1 MTPEA
6 AMVDYYARRA
16 REYELIYEKP
26 ERQAELKV
34 LRELLEK
41 SFGGRQV
48 LEVACGTGY
57 WTEVVA
63 QTAQSVLGL
72 DINEK
77 VLAIART
84 KRIDFTKVSFAVAD
98 VYDLKIT
105 QGRFDAGL
113 ACFWLSHVPRFRLRS
128 FFEMFH
134 RHLQPGSLVI
144 LTDNAF
150 DAGSSTRI
158 SRRDPE
164 GNSYQIRQLND
175 GTTHEV
181 LKNFLSETDLRK
193 AIAGLADDVEI
204 EFLHYYWVLQYT
216 VRHEASGTE
225 TPEIDTA

>member
-6 AMVDYYARRA
+6 AMVEYYARRA
-16 REYELIYEKP
+16 REYEFIYEKP

-72 DINEK
+72 DINEQ
-77 VLAIART
+77 VFAIARA

-144 LTDNAF
+144 LMDNAF
-150 DAGSSTRI
+150 DAGSSTPV
-158 SRRDPE
+158 SRRDSD
-164 GNSYQIRQLND
+164 GNNYQLRKLSD

-181 LKNFLSETDLRK
+181 LKNFLSETDLREVLE
-193 AIAGLADDVEI
+193 GLAEGIQVK
-204 EFLHYYWVLQYT
+204 FLRYYWTLQYT
-216 VRHEASGTE
+216 VGASGSQGE
-225 TPEIDTA
+225 QR

>member
-1 MTPEA
+1 MTSES
-6 AMVDYYARRA
+6 AMVEYYARRA

-41 SFGGRQV
+41 SFVGRQV

-57 WTEVVA
+57 WTEIVGRTARSVVA
-63 QTAQSVLGL
+63 L
-72 DINEK
+72 DINEQ

-84 KRIDFTKVSFAVAD
+84 KQIDFTKVSFAVAD
-98 VYDLKIT
+98 VYDLKFDH
-105 QGRFDAGL
+105 GPFDAGL
-113 ACFWLSHVPRFRLRS
+113 ACFWLSHVPRSRLRS
-128 FFEMFH
+128 FIEMFH

-144 LTDNAF
+144 LMDNAL
-150 DAGSSTRI
+150 DARSSTPI
-158 SRRDPE
+158 SRRDTE

-181 LKNFLSETDLRK
+181 LKNFLSETDLREVVT
-193 AIAGLADDVEI
+193 GLADDVEI
-204 EFLHYYWVLQYT
+204 EFLQYYWVLQYT

-225 TPEIDTA
+225 TREIDPT